1 MQAGDSED
9 FKSLN
14 ASYSIWIYGFSFCR
28 CLNTYS
34 TGYLYEIPPTSADN
48 LSWLP
53 GRRYSN
59 KAGSGCT
66 SLGKYKIGSSYIGKW
81 GYSYKLHGLDSS
93 NNKALERTV
102 VLHGHSCVPD
112 KEVTEEI
119 CQSNGCPTVS
129 PAFLQKLKAL
139 INTSKKPVLL
149 WIYE

>member
-53 GRRYSN
+53 GRILVSQNCFLEKN
-59 KAGSGCT
+59 KSIKPAQRKKDVLT
-66 SLGKYKIGSSYIGKW
+66 QYNRNYK
-81 GYSYKLHGLDSS
+81 
-93 NNKALERTV
+93 A
-102 VLHGHSCVPD
+102 
-112 KEVTEEI
+112 
-119 CQSNGCPTVS
+119 
-129 PAFLQKLKAL
+129 
-139 INTSKKPVLL
+139 
-149 WIYE
+149 